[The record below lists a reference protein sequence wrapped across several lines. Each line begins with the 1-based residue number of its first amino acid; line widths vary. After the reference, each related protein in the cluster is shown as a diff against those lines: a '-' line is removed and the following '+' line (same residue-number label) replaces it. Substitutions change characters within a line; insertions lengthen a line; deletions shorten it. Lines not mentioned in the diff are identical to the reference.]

1 VIEDA
6 FREHWGRVVA
16 ALIGFLGDFDLAE
29 DAAQDAFARAAERW
43 PREGEPASPA
53 AWLIAVGRNAAL
65 DRVRRA
71 RVLAEKTRLLDVPLT
86 AEDSVDDTA
95 FPDERLELIF
105 TCCHPALSLDA
116 QVALTLRTLGGLTTP
131 EIAQAF
137 LVEEATMAQRLVR
150 AKRKIQLAGIP
161 FRVPSPEL
169 LPERLAAVL
178 AVFYLIYNEG
188 YGGRHDLAD
197 DSIRL
202 ALALTTLMPDEPEA
216 HALLALMLLHDAR
229 RDARVRDGE
238 QVPLDE
244 QDRTRWDQAK
254 ITAGRR
260 SLDRA
265 IALRGRGPYVLQA
278 AIASLHLADPVDWPQ
293 IAGLYDE
300 LARRTGSA
308 VVELNRAIA
317 VAHVEGTERGLELID
332 GLELDGYRYLHSTRG
347 ELLRRS
353 GRLDEARDAY
363 GRALQLAQSEP
374 ERRLLR
380 RRLEQLMS

>member
-1 VIEDA
+1 LIEDS
-6 FREHWGRVVA
+6 FREHWGRVLA

-43 PREGEPASPA
+43 PHDGVPASPA
-53 AWLIAVGRNAAL
+53 AWLIAVGRNRAL
-65 DRVRRA
+65 DRIRRE
-71 RVLAEKTRLLDVPLT
+71 RVLVAKTRLLDLPLT

-116 QVALTLRTLGGLTTP
+116 QVALTLRTLGGLTTT

-137 LVEEATMAQRLVR
+137 LVEESTMAQRLVR
-150 AKRKIQLAGIP
+150 AKRKIAVAGIP
-161 FRVPSPEL
+161 FRVPAPEL

-197 DSIRL
+197 EAIRL
-202 ALALTTLMPDEPEA
+202 SLALTTLMPDEPEA
-216 HALLALMLLHDAR
+216 HGLLALTLLHDAR
-229 RDARVRDGE
+229 RSARLRGGE
-238 QVPLDE
+238 LVLLED
-244 QDRTRWDQAK
+244 QDRDLWDRAK

-260 SLDRA
+260 ALDRA
-265 IALRGRGPYVLQA
+265 IALRGQGPYVLQA
-278 AIASLHLADPVDWPQ
+278 AIASLHLVDPVDWPQ
-293 IAGLYDE
+293 IAGLYAE
-300 LARRTGSA
+300 LARSTGSP

-317 VAHVEGTERGLELID
+317 VAHVEGAERGLELID
-332 GLELDGYRYLHSTRG
+332 ALPLDGYRYLHSARA

-353 GRLDEARDAY
+353 GRLDESREAY
-363 GRALQLAQSEP
+363 VRAVELALSEP

-380 RRLEQLMS
+380 RRLAELD